1 MLMFLHVGVREDAG
15 CSRTVMCAAR
25 VEYGE
30 EKVVSSGAATGQ
42 DTTLQTTLLCTQY

>member
-1 MLMFLHVGVREDAG
+1 MSMLFHVGVREDAG
-15 CSRTVMCAAR
+15 CSRTVVCAAC

-42 DTTLQTTLLCTQY
+42 DTTL